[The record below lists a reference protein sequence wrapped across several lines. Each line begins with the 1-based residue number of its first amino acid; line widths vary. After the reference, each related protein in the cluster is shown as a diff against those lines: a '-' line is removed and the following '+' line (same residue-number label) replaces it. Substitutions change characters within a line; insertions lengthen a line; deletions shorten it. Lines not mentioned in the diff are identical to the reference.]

1 MKSKDNTLAILFI
14 TVLTIGAWI
23 WAAGKSEHNSP
34 VLVTLYLSPPEGS
47 TSTISPDYTSITIEF
62 TGTRSAVDAAKSACE
77 NGLHLTLSES
87 DELLTLSEVSKRIAI
102 LDLIKDTGAN
112 ISDAESQ
119 NFPLEIHTVELVE
132 AAVEVILQN
141 VVVSGDVTV
150 EPATIQ
156 LNIPK
161 ELRKSL
167 PEALTVQAVV
177 SENTL
182 RQLQPG
188 ITWKRDGVIQLSE
201 ELESAGVT
209 ASPSRV
215 LVSFK
220 IQSST
225 KTKELAQ
232 VRILIAGPAE
242 DYASYTV
249 DLPRKTIPNV
259 TIEAET
265 GIIEGIEAGN
275 VKVFAILRLASS
287 DMEQQIPTKR
297 ITAFMAIMEDG
308 TGHELIATVEDLSLL
323 EIELV
328 IKPLEQS
335 ATPVDK

>member
-23 WAAGKSEHNSP
+23 WAAGKSEHSSP

-47 TSTISPDYTSITIEF
+47 ASTISPDYTSITIEF

-87 DELLTLSEVSKRIAI
+87 DEVSKRIAI

-112 ISDAESQ
+112 INAVKSSF
-119 NFPLEIHTVELVE
+119 FPLAIHTVEWVE
-132 AAVEVILQN
+132 AAVEVTLQN

-167 PEALTVQAVV
+167 PEALTVQAVI

-188 ITWKRDGVIQLSE
+188 IVHAIDGVIKLSE

-209 ASPSRV
+209 ATPSRV
-215 LVSFK
+215 TVTFK

-232 VRILIAGPAE
+232 VRVLIAGPAE

-259 TIEAET
+259 TIEAEA
-265 GIIEGIEAGN
+265 GIIEGIETGN

-287 DMEQQIPTKR
+287 DMEQQIATKR
-297 ITAFMAIMEDG
+297 VTVFMAIMENG

-328 IKPLEQS
+328 IKPLEQP
-335 ATPVDK
+335 ATQ